1 MNWFR
6 FGNPEFLFFL
16 WIGLPLLIL
25 LLLFGLRM
33 KRKAMLRFQSNL
45 DTTHLKR
52 HKVQAVFL
60 MLSYLLVTLAI
71 AQPQWGAKP
80 ETAAERLDVMLALD
94 ISTSMLATDGN
105 SVRRLTRAKNVMF
118 SLLEQLQGDLV
129 GLLYFAEASIVV
141 CPLTNDITTLKEFL
155 TAMTPETLV
164 HRGTQIGNAIEIAT
178 TRLVPE
184 QRNLTTTDTDS
195 SGQKVLI
202 FFTDGEDHGTDAIAA
217 AKAAKRDGLHIY
229 CVGIGNPD
237 KPVPIPLPIE
247 STGYKRDV
255 NGQLVLT
262 ALDED
267 YLDEIA
273 KAGNGNYY
281 HANEGITQL
290 TTDLT
295 RLEKQKYRI
304 HSDGKYQERFQ
315 WFVGLGLIFLVG
327 ELLIQKW
334 EIGRKA
340 NNGSFKA

>member
-6 FGNPEFLFFL
+6 LGNPEFLFFL

-25 LLLFGLRM
+25 LLLFGLHM
-33 KRKAMLRFQSNL
+33 KRKALLRFQSNVNK
-45 DTTHLKR
+45 THLKR
-52 HKVQAVFL
+52 HKVQVVFL
-60 MLSYLLVTLAI
+60 ALSYTLITLAI
-71 AQPQWGAKP
+71 AYPQWGAKP
-80 ETAAERLDVMLALD
+80 ETVAERLDIMLALD

-105 SVRRLTRAKNVMF
+105 SVRRLTHAKNVMF
-118 SLLEQLQGDLV
+118 SLLEQLQGDRV

-141 CPLTNDITTLKEFL
+141 CPLTNDVTTLKEFL

-164 HRGTQIGNAIEIAT
+164 HRGTQIGNAIEVAT

-184 QRNLTTTDTDS
+184 QSNFTTTDTDP

-202 FFTDGEDHGTDAIAA
+202 FFTDGEDHGTDAIEA
-217 AKAAKRDGLHIY
+217 AKAAKRKGIHIH

-247 STGYKRDV
+247 SAGYKRDV

-262 ALDED
+262 ALDEN

-281 HANEGITQL
+281 HANEGIAQL
-290 TTDLT
+290 TTDLA
-295 RLEKQKYRI
+295 RLEKQKFRVRA
-304 HSDGKYQERFQ
+304 DGEYQERFQ
-315 WFVGLGLIFLVG
+315 WFVGLALIFLIG
-327 ELLIQKW
+327 DLLIQKW
-334 EIGRKA
+334 M
-340 NNGSFKA
+340 NGKQNKRDF